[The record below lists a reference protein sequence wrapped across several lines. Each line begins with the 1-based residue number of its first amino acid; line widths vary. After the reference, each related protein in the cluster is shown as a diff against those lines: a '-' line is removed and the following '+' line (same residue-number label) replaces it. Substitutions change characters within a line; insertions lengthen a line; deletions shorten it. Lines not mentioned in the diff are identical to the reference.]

1 MDAADADRG
10 VDPAGGLAG
19 NLDSRFAN
27 PELHTQIRV
36 SRLGNQLSYPEIDCG
51 ACYGGQLDAPVQL
64 QVVQVTFVH
73 FHMQALSAT
82 ADDDI
87 DVIDIAIATQPVALA
102 LNFELYHQLISC
114 GAYDRHFADASIQTY
129 FLNAADIE
137 AMVADLRICCMN
149 GTGR

>member
-1 MDAADADRG
+1 IAVGVYGFGDEGASADHIVYAIHMDAADADRG

-82 ADDDI
+82 A
-87 DVIDIAIATQPVALA
+87 
-102 LNFELYHQLISC
+102 
-114 GAYDRHFADASIQTY
+114 
-129 FLNAADIE
+129 
-137 AMVADLRICCMN
+137 
-149 GTGR
+149 